1 MDYSDF
7 VPLREAK
14 ADTDIGRFLRNRDA
28 LYWQIRK
35 RNQNGLLLA
44 KAVFKGPDGQWWINK
59 PNYLVWF
66 TRGLEIE

>member
-59 PNYLVWF
+59 PNYLVWL